1 VRPASWRSAA
11 GRRDWLPVEP
21 TLEQLEERDVQRRA
35 RRPVAQRFRRGSQP
49 PRRQAEAAL
58 DVLANAAELMERALH
73 IGSWEST
80 AREAQLAAVD
90 RVERRVACDLDQPR
104 AHATDIRDLA
114 RHDVKVGEN
123 ALRKVVS
130 STAGRKLVH
139 GLNLYE
145 VEDDA
150 RRIVK
155 ELSAR
160 KNPIPAD
167 GHERT

>member
-1 VRPASWRSAA
+1 
-11 GRRDWLPVEP
+11 
-21 TLEQLEERDVQRRA
+21 
-35 RRPVAQRFRRGSQP
+35 
-49 PRRQAEAAL
+49 
-58 DVLANAAELMERALH
+58 MERALH

-90 RVERRVACDLDQPR
+90 RVEHRVACDLDQPR

-123 ALRKVVS
+123 ALRKVVG

-160 KNPIPAD
+160 ENPIPAG